1 MIEKRSVER
10 NFSRGSKYYDENAV
24 VQKYMAEKLFE
35 IISKEEIKY
44 NNILEIGCGT
54 GIFSKK
60 IADFFNESFID
71 LIDISQEM
79 INESQKKIKPSEK
92 TNYFCCDAEKYKADK
107 KYDLIVSNAVFQ
119 WFEDIEKVIGNY
131 FEMLNNG
138 GIIAFS
144 VFGEGTYEEL
154 KKSFVNAN
162 IGYNYIQPFITKERL
177 TNKMV
182 ELSGNFSFLEEIYI
196 EKYKSVREFLKYIR
210 DIGANSAKEN
220 KPILTPSKIKKVEQ
234 IYTENYSEKGEIL
247 STNVLFF
254 CLIKKEK

>member
-1 MIEKRSVER
+1 
-10 NFSRGSKYYDENAV
+10 
-24 VQKYMAEKLFE
+24 
-35 IISKEEIKY
+35 
-44 NNILEIGCGT
+44 
-54 GIFSKK
+54 
-60 IADFFNESFID
+60 
-71 LIDISQEM
+71 
-79 INESQKKIKPSEK
+79 
-92 TNYFCCDAEKYKADK
+92 
-107 KYDLIVSNAVFQ
+107 
-119 WFEDIEKVIGNY
+119 
-131 FEMLNNG
+131 MLNNG

-154 KKSFVNAN
+154 KKSFVIAN
-162 IGYNYIQPFITKERL
+162 IGYNYIQPFITKGWL
-177 TNKMV
+177 TNKKV
-182 ELSGNFSFLEEIYI
+182 GLSGDFSFLEEIYI